1 MREGQLPALS
11 RQRLC
16 ESGRS
21 APRGSGAPSAACSA
35 MAACRR
41 ARSAA
46 AMCTPRTSRPAVR
59 VRDAS
64 LDLRA
69 TAWDATLSLR
79 PPTPRHV
86 ILGFQHA
93 HGHEV

>member
-1 MREGQLPALS
+1 
-11 RQRLC
+11 
-16 ESGRS
+16 
-21 APRGSGAPSAACSA
+21 
-35 MAACRR
+35 
-41 ARSAA
+41 
-46 AMCTPRTSRPAVR
+46 MCTPRTSRPAVR